1 MKYMPRSTFI
11 FCRNGHLVAITNRDI
26 EYYGT
31 YGDAFDFMLGQT
43 VPTKGQLVNPTCYCG
58 EDWFSISIN
67 NFTERQV

>member
-26 EYYGT
+26 EYYGR
-31 YGDAFDFMLGQT
+31 YGDAFDYMLGQP
-43 VPTKGQLVNPTCYCG
+43 VPTKGQLVNPACYCG
-58 EDWFSISIN
+58 EDWFSVSIN